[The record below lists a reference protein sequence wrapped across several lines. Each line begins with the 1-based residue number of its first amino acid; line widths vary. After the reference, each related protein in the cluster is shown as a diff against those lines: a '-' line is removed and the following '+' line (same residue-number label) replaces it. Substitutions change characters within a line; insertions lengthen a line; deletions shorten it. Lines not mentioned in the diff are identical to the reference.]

1 MLSLG
6 DILRRGMILLID
18 YGFGRDE
25 YYHPQR
31 NRGTLMCHYRHR
43 VHDNPFYLPGL
54 QDITSHVDFSAVADA
69 AKNAGF
75 DLLGYI
81 NQAYFLINCGITGIL
96 AQTPAKNAQDYLP
109 LANQVQKL
117 VSPAEMGELFKV
129 IALGKNV
136 RQPLSGFISGDKS
149 RML

>member
-1 MLSLG
+1 M
-6 DILRRGMILLID
+6 LID

-69 AKNAGF
+69 ARNAGLE
-75 DLLGYI
+75 LLGYT

-96 AQTPAKNAQDYLP
+96 AQSPAENAKDYLP

-129 IALGKNV
+129 IAFGKNIT
-136 RQPLSGFISGDKS
+136 QPLTGFISGDKS